1 MQASVQRLFQSFTE
15 RLDILFSIYVHVT
28 VSRNDIKKQSNTSL
42 YKMNTEIHCRIESMN
57 CNCSPDTA
65 MLKYFMQPCYRVE
78 GLDST

>member
-42 YKMNTEIHCRIESMN
+42 CKMNNEFRCRIESMN
-57 CNCSPDTA
+57 CNCSPYTA
-65 MLKYFMQPCYRVE
+65 MLKYVMQTCDRVID
-78 GLDST
+78 LK